1 MKNNLRHYLLILWL
15 GFVPTIMAQ
24 LLPYPIDTIN
34 GTAVYRYSVEKSFG
48 LFRISKNFG
57 ITQEEIIQW
66 NPQLEKRGLRF
77 EEELLIPVK
86 QKPVSTTQ
94 VDVVPPVKQEVPVV
108 EDKHQTPHITST
120 KVQEVIQQGKQIV
133 EDVASTFDALME
145 QVFEISKDSTSELWT
160 DGLDLVRTSSDS
172 IVLDTLPKETRD
184 RLNIGLLLPL
194 CVDILQRDETIDR
207 FYDFY
212 TGSLL
217 AIYEMQAPDFPLNI
231 YTYDIGK
238 DNNTLRALSHDS
250 VFCQMDMFIGTAYS
264 AQVATIS
271 DIALKDS
278 IYTILPFASKVPS
291 LEHNPYLFQFNP
303 SNETEAKALT
313 DYLKEHID
321 SIHCVL
327 IEAPEQEI
335 PVSIRSLHEM
345 IKTNKIPYTYTTI
358 RNILS
363 DSIESA
369 LRIDVENL
377 VIINTER
384 FSNLQALMPHLELAS
399 LKYPITLYSKYA
411 WQKETIRIPQLYTT
425 VFAPDSICNQE
436 HYQDLFDYYFHH
448 ELSSQSPR
456 YDLLGYDITKHALE
470 CLKQNN
476 DSTPTDPWTKNYNGL
491 QSGILFEQVDS
502 LGGYE
507 NTYIRIVR
515 K

>member
-1 MKNNLRHYLLILWL
+1 MKNYLRHYLLILL
-15 GFVPTIMAQ
+15 LSFVPTIMAQ

-34 GTAVYRYSVEKSFG
+34 GTAVYRYSVEKSIG

-57 ITQEEIIQW
+57 VTQEEIIRW

-77 EEELLIPVK
+77 EEEILIPVK
-86 QKPVSTTQ
+86 QQPAPTTPA
-94 VDVVPPVKQEVPVV
+94 DVIAQAKQEESTV
-108 EDKHQTPHITST
+108 EKKQQTPIITPA
-120 KVQEVIQQGKQIV
+120 KVQEVFEQGKQIV
-133 EDVASTFDALME
+133 EDVAQSFNQLVE
-145 QVFEISKDSTSELWT
+145 EVFELSKDSTLGLWT
-160 DGLDLVRTSSDS
+160 DSLTLTPSDS
-172 IVLDTLPKETRD
+172 ITLDTLPAETRE
-184 RLNIGLLLPL
+184 RMHIGLLLPL

-217 AIYEMQAPDFPLNI
+217 AIYEMQQPHFPLDI
-231 YTYDIGK
+231 HTYDIGK
-238 DNNTLRALSHDS
+238 DDNKLLALANDS
-250 VFCQMDMFIGTAYS
+250 IFRQMDMFIGTAYAS
-264 AQVATIS
+264 QVAAIS
-271 DIALKDS
+271 AIALKDS

-291 LEHNPYLFQFNP
+291 IEHNPYLFQFNP
-303 SNETEAKALT
+303 SNEMEAKALSN
-313 DYLKEHID
+313 YLKEHID

-335 PVSIRSLHEM
+335 PVSIRSLHNM
-345 IKTNKIPYTYTTI
+345 IKANKIPHTYTTI

-363 DSIESA
+363 DSIVTA
-369 LRIDVENL
+369 LRADVENL

-399 LKYPITLYSKYA
+399 LSYPITLYSRYA

-425 VFAPDSICNQE
+425 VFAPDSICDQQ
-436 HYQDLFDYYFHH
+436 HYQELFEHYFHH
-448 ELSSQSPR
+448 ELSSQNPR

-470 CLKQNN
+470 CLKQGN
-476 DSTPTDPWTKNYNGL
+476 DSTSTNPWLSKYNGL
-491 QSGILFEQVDS
+491 QSGILFEPVDS